1 MHNNNTQ
8 MLYQHPNTN
17 IRHSKTQMAI
27 DAASIVARALASRT
41 TMPFDTTTTN
51 VSSKHS
57 ATTLSLL
64 RPGHRMLLEDEERER
79 KMLVAKRIKEQ
90 GKNKNY
96 KDNVVSTD
104 CYDAESYSIR
114 RNHELI
120 ASISILPI

>member
-17 IRHSKTQMAI
+17 IRHSKTHMAI

-79 KMLVAKRIKEQ
+79 KMLVAKKIKEH
-90 GKNKNY
+90 GKNKTT
-96 KDNVVSTD
+96 KITSSPPI
-104 CYDAESYSIR
+104 AMM
-114 RNHELI
+114 RNH
-120 ASISILPI
+120 AR